1 MEPELAVPDNIS
13 AAVAP
18 VGKDGNGRSAAVVA
32 LIQAWASIKDAA
44 EEIHVDESE
53 RGRTYTRFTTDAVS
67 KLLPDTTEA
76 NSGWGTRNHYFYK
89 VVNAAGKEIHMQLA
103 LSSRGY
109 LRNRGN
115 CARESTSIFPS
126 RFIRRIGSGDA
137 HSSPTTLRYRRIW
150 ATTT

>member
-103 LSSRGY
+103 LSSRGMP
-109 LRNRGN
+109 
-115 CARESTSIFPS
+115 AEQRELCERIDEHFPVKVHNAKWQW
-126 RFIRRIGSGDA
+126 RCPF
-137 HSSPTTLRYRRIW
+137 TTDH
-150 ATTT
+150 A